1 MICKEFNASSH
12 RRLDSQDPKYNMNR
26 DEAEREAEISDLVEM
41 DEDEREN
48 EKGYSEVLFS
58 RKKLN
63 KKGKVRRSI
72 SADIL
77 NEGTVLPTTSKSLQW
92 LLNKGLL

>member
-1 MICKEFNASSH
+1 M
-12 RRLDSQDPKYNMNR
+12 
-26 DEAEREAEISDLVEM
+26 M

-48 EKGYSEVLFS
+48 EKGYSQSPPLFS

-72 SADIL
+72 FADIL

>member
-1 MICKEFNASSH
+1 MKCYRSRNRLRVFFKSVMICKEFNASSH

-48 EKGYSEVLFS
+48 EKGYSE
-58 RKKLN
+58 
-63 KKGKVRRSI
+63 
-72 SADIL
+72 
-77 NEGTVLPTTSKSLQW
+77 GTIFAQKT
-92 LLNKGLL
+92 